1 MSRSKLCVRHA
12 ESFFALADSIE
23 SRLAEATAQVE
34 RTTKS
39 ILAKA
44 FRGELGTDNSEGL

>member
-1 MSRSKLCVRHA
+1 MQSEIVCRV
-12 ESFFALADSIE
+12 ESLFALADSIE

-34 RTTKS
+34 RTTQA

-44 FRGELGTDNSEGL
+44 FRGELLADEADDC